1 MTSRL
6 IYGRYAMAKPLRTWG
21 LTTLYGIT
29 LIWWLA
35 DTARIKSLLIGVF
48 GVGSPLVER
57 TPLHELVLQHLIL
70 VVWAT
75 GAAILVG
82 FGLGLLV
89 RLSRSHE
96 LDALVMRF
104 GALGETIPSAAVIA
118 LSVPLL
124 GYGNEPILLAL
135 FLYAILPIVRN
146 TISGFHSI
154 SADIA
159 EAAKGMGYTPFQQV
173 LRVELPLALPTVIAG
188 IRTAL
193 IINISAA
200 TLGAT
205 VGAGGLG
212 VPIIA
217 GIRTSDPVMV
227 IIGSVPVI
235 LMALAADRVL
245 RSV

>member
-1 MTSRL
+1 MDKFIKRWGLPVVYVGLLGWWLMDTSR
-6 IYGRYAMAKPLRTWG
+6 
-21 LTTLYGIT
+21 
-29 LIWWLA
+29 
-35 DTARIKSLLIGVF
+35 IKAALVQVLGA
-48 GVGSPLVER
+48 GSPLVER
-57 TPLHELVLQHLIL
+57 TPLHELVYQHLVL
-70 VVWAT
+70 VVLAT

-89 RLSRSHE
+89 RLSRSQE

-104 GALGETIPSAAVIA
+104 GALGETVPSAAVMA

-146 TISGFHSI
+146 TISGFHSVAI
-154 SADIA
+154 DVT
-159 EAAKGMGYTPFQQV
+159 EAAKGMGFTPIQQV
-173 LRVELPLALPTVIAG
+173 VRIELPLALPTLIAG

-193 IINISAA
+193 VINISAA

-217 GIRTSDPVMV
+217 GIRTSDPVLVVM
-227 IIGSVPVI
+227 GSVPVI

>member
-1 MTSRL
+1 
-6 IYGRYAMAKPLRTWG
+6 
-21 LTTLYGIT
+21 
-29 LIWWLA
+29 
-35 DTARIKSLLIGVF
+35 
-48 GVGSPLVER
+48 
-57 TPLHELVLQHLIL
+57 
-70 VVWAT
+70 
-75 GAAILVG
+75 
-82 FGLGLLV
+82 LV

-96 LDALVMRF
+96 LDNLVMRF

-154 SADIA
+154 STDIA

-173 LRVELPLALPTVIAG
+173 LWVELPLALPTVIAG

>member
-1 MTSRL
+1 
-6 IYGRYAMAKPLRTWG
+6 MAKRIKTWG
-21 LTTLYGIT
+21 LVVVYVGLLG
-29 LIWWLA
+29 WWLV
-35 DTARIKSLLIGVF
+35 DTPRIKAALIGVF

-57 TPLHELVLQHLIL
+57 TSLSDLVFQHITL
-70 VVWAT
+70 VVIAT
-75 GAAILVG
+75 SAAILVG

-89 RLSRSHE
+89 RLSHSLE

-146 TISGFHSI
+146 TISGFRSV
-154 SADIA
+154 ATDIT
-159 EAAKGMGYTPFQQV
+159 EAAKGMGYTPLQQV
-173 LRVELPLALPTVIAG
+173 FHVELPLAMPTLIAG

-193 IINISAA
+193 VINISAA

-227 IIGSVPVI
+227 VMGSVPVI

-245 RSV
+245 RSL

>member
-6 IYGRYAMAKPLRTWG
+6 TYGRYAMAKTIKTWG
-21 LTTLYGIT
+21 LTVLYGIT
-29 LIWWLA
+29 LVWWLL
-35 DTARIKSLLIGVF
+35 DTARIKALLVSVF

-57 TPLHELVLQHLIL
+57 TSLMELVGQHLSL
-70 VVWAT
+70 VVWST

-82 FGLGLLV
+82 FGLGLMV
-89 RLSRSHE
+89 RLSRSQE
-96 LDALVMRF
+96 LDSLVMRF

-146 TISGFHSI
+146 TISGFHSVNV
-154 SADIA
+154 DIT
-159 EAAKGMGYTPFQQV
+159 EAAKGMGYTPLQQV
-173 LRVELPLALPTVIAG
+173 FSVELPLALPTLMAG

-193 IINISAA
+193 VINISAA

-227 IIGSVPVI
+227 VMGSVPVI